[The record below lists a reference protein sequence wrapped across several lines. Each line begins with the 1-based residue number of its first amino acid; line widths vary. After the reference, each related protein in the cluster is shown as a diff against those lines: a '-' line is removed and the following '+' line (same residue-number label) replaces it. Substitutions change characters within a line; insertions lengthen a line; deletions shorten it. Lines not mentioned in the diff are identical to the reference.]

1 MDSPG
6 GWRLMGETPIDMYD
20 PNREQPILV
29 QAGDYSRCV
38 PITIM
43 DYYDIRRA
51 VLDGKYQI
59 EVTEE

>member
-1 MDSPG
+1 
-6 GWRLMGETPIDMYD
+6 MGETPVDMYD
-20 PNREQPILV
+20 PDREHPILV
-29 QAGDYSRCV
+29 QAGDYIRFV

-59 EVTEE
+59 EVTEMISRNFD

>member
-1 MDSPG
+1 
-6 GWRLMGETPIDMYD
+6 MGETPVDMYD
-20 PNREQPILV
+20 PNREHPILV
-29 QAGDYSRCV
+29 QAGDYIRFV